1 MTKLELFVAGK
12 LGNDDLQRSPSMF
25 VGVILCSTSGF
36 VLIYQRHM
44 IVDLVVTKSQ
54 LGFVDVIVRIV
65 WFNLVSLNM
74 RHLLI

>member
-1 MTKLELFVAGK
+1 
-12 LGNDDLQRSPSMF
+12 MF

-54 LGFVDVIVRIV
+54 
-65 WFNLVSLNM
+65 
-74 RHLLI
+74 